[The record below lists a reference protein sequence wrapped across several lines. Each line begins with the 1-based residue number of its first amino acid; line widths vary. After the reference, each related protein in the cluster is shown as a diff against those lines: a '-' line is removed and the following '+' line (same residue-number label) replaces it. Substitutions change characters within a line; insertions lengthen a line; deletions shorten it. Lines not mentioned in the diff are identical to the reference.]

1 VSGANLGLALLCVLA
16 VAVGQLLFKRVGVV
30 LEAAGTWDN
39 AWVLLLGSMAFGLYG
54 ASTLLWI
61 HVLRSVELSR
71 VYPLMALSFVLVPL
85 ASALFFGDTL
95 SLPYFAG
102 VLLIVAG
109 VVLITR
115 YG

>member
-1 VSGANLGLALLCVLA
+1 MSAANLVLALVCVLA
-16 VAVGQLLFKRVGVV
+16 IAGGQILFKRVGIEV
-30 LEAAGTWDN
+30 EHAGTWQ
-39 AWVLLLGSMAFGLYG
+39 APRVLLMALLAFAVYG

-61 HVLRSVELSR
+61 HVLRSEALSR

-85 ASALFFGDTL
+85 ASARVFGDTL
-95 SLPYFAG
+95 SAPYVAG
-102 VLLIVAG
+102 VALIVAG

>member
-1 VSGANLGLALLCVLA
+1 MSAANLTLALMCVLA
-16 VAVGQLLFKRVGVV
+16 IAGGQILFKRVGIEV
-30 LEAAGTWDN
+30 EHAGTWQDSR
-39 AWVLLLGSMAFGLYG
+39 VLLLALLALAIYG

-61 HVLRSVELSR
+61 HVLRSAALSR

-85 ASALFFGDTL
+85 ASARIFGETL
-95 SLPYFAG
+95 SVSYFAG
-102 VLLIVAG
+102 VALIVAG

>member
-1 VSGANLGLALLCVLA
+1 MSAANLALALLCVLA
-16 VAVGQLLFKRVGVV
+16 VAAGQLLFKRVGLV
-30 LEAAGTWDN
+30 LEATGTWID
-39 AWVLLLGSMAFGLYG
+39 ARVLALGSLAFGLYG

-61 HVLRSVELSR
+61 HVLRSAELSR

-85 ASALFFGDTL
+85 GSARLFGDAL
-95 SLPYFAG
+95 SLPYFGG
-102 VLLIVAG
+102 VVLIVAG